1 MERRA
6 IACFILMLFVYTGL
20 RAACW
25 HNTTLLEDTDSIVY
39 LRNIDGFL
47 HLNFAKYLSDP
58 DTCPFYPFWGAVFSL
73 PGWSVETGGRMASLA
88 FSILLFITLGL
99 LGFRFLSVTEVLFGL
114 FLLCFS
120 PVLIYLSFSVL
131 TEPSYVAT
139 IYLGFFIFWKQYKNP
154 TFWSACLLGMIF
166 GASFLNRIEGI
177 FFLAVVPF
185 WQISYYLYEGK
196 KQLPLKQLLQWV
208 FIYLAVFTAVI
219 SPQVYKVSNQ
229 MGKFA
234 LNGRQV
240 YSIIINMPGSESE
253 IEKLFGLTYSPKY
266 LNIEYL
272 SKNPKALKNYQ
283 SGTNLF
289 QYVKTVANEF
299 DTLYRERLGEL
310 IGPFAMIL
318 FGFGLLAMYRDRLH
332 FTIFLILSFIG
343 FNLIGPLL
351 HNVAIRHIIS
361 IAPIMFLVG
370 GRGMGY
376 LSKEISSQYPIRS
389 FLKDPGFITMI
400 VACICLLAWAVPLR
414 RVLNPPNHNAE
425 YSFKEL
431 KEPIAIIKNISARDL
446 KQPPNIASERGYL
459 AYFSKGYQFYLPF
472 VDLDA
477 FITFCHLNNIN
488 FFYLNHMQVKKK
500 GYPFYKQFEN
510 STPSG
515 FTSIYEGVDY
525 NGNKTTLFLIDK
537 ID

>member
-1 MERRA
+1 M
-6 IACFILMLFVYTGL
+6 
-20 RAACW
+20 
-25 HNTTLLEDTDSIVY
+25 EDTDSIVY

-58 DTCPFYPFWGAVFSL
+58 DTCPFYPFLGAVFSL
-73 PGWSVETGGRMASLA
+73 PGWSVEIGARMASLA

-99 LGFRFLSVTEVLFGL
+99 LGFSFLSVTEVLFGL

-120 PVLIYLSFSVL
+120 PVLIPLSFAVL
-131 TEPSYVAT
+131 TEPSYVAV

-166 GASFLNRIEGI
+166 GASFLNRLEGI
-177 FFLAVVPF
+177 FFFAVVPF
-185 WQISYYLYEGK
+185 WQVSYYLYEGK

-208 FIYLAVFTAVI
+208 FIYLAVFTAVM
-219 SPQVYKVSNQ
+219 SPQIYKVSNQ

-240 YSIIINMPGSESE
+240 YSIIRHMPGSESE
-253 IEKLFGLTYSPKY
+253 IEKLFGLTYSPKV

-272 SKNPKALKNYQ
+272 SKNAQVLNRYQ
-283 SGTNLF
+283 SGTNPV

-299 DTLYRERLGEL
+299 NILCQKQLGEI

-332 FTIFLILSFIG
+332 FNIFLIISFIG
-343 FNLIGPLL
+343 VNLAGPLL

-370 GRGMGY
+370 GGGMGY
-376 LSKEISSQYPIRS
+376 LRKEISSQSPVRRS
-389 FLKDPGFITMI
+389 FLKNPAFITMI
-400 VACICLLAWAVPLR
+400 AACICLLAWIVPLR
-414 RVLNPPNHNAE
+414 RDLNPPAHNAE
-425 YSFKEL
+425 YSPKEL
-431 KEPIAIIKNISARDL
+431 KEPIAIIKKISARDL
-446 KQPPNIASERGYL
+446 KQPPNVASERGYL

-472 VDLDA
+472 ADLEA
-477 FITFCHLNNIN
+477 FIRYCHLNNIN
-488 FFYLNHMQVKKK
+488 FFYLNHLQVKKK
-500 GYPFYKQFEN
+500 GYPFYKHFEN

-515 FTSIYEGVDY
+515 FTPVYEGVDDK
-525 NGNKTTLFLIDK
+525 GNRTTLFLVDK